1 MPKRKADEEV
11 PAARERGASLVIGF
25 IIALSIGLI
34 AGLLIE
40 RLSNREESVPAS
52 ERSASGPS
60 EAKSHT
66 VAVGETL
73 SSIGLRYT
81 VPWEAIAAYNEIGP
95 PYQVKAGTV
104 LKIPPAG
111 LIEEQVKA
119 AKKIQEIELPLDRE
133 RLAEAQK
140 EVAAGRLL
148 WRLDPIEVI
157 KRDSPLRFQL
167 DDRAI
172 YFLKSKDTTTG
183 KAIVDIER
191 QSRQFEVHL
200 IQPVDKG
207 PQGVWA
213 IEKILG
219 AP

>member
-1 MPKRKADEEV
+1 MPKRKTDEAV
-11 PAARERGASLVIGF
+11 PAAPHRGASLVIGL

-40 RLSNREESVPAS
+40 RLTNRNEPGGAS
-52 ERSASGPS
+52 PGAAAGPI

-66 VAVGETL
+66 VGAGETL
-73 SSIGLRYT
+73 SSIGLAYNL
-81 VPWEAIAAYNEIGP
+81 PWEAIAAYNEIGP

-111 LIEEQVKA
+111 LIEDQVKA
-119 AKKIQEIELPLDRE
+119 AKKIQETELPLDLP
-133 RLAEAQK
+133 RLTEAQK

-157 KRDSPLRFQL
+157 KRDSPVRFQF

-172 YFLKSKDTTTG
+172 YFLKSKDTLTG
-183 KAIVDIER
+183 LASVDIER
-191 QSRQFEVHL
+191 FNRQFEVHL
-200 IQPVDKG
+200 VQPVEQG

-213 IEKILG
+213 IQKILG